1 MYKGLKES
9 SLKIKSSFFFFFERW
24 GVVSSGKLDG
34 CNVITV
40 MDGCWPTKV

>member
-9 SLKIKSSFFFFFERW
+9 SLKIKSSFFFERW
-24 GVVSSGKLDG
+24 GRERAVSGGKLDG

-40 MDGCWPTKV
+40 MDGWPTKV